1 MAERNDLEAAAAA
14 GVITTEQV
22 APLHDFLAARRSAA
36 PAAAPAAEGEETLR
50 FIRNF
55 HDVFLAIGIAILA
68 IGVLA
73 LIFSIL
79 SEGGGAPG
87 ASTLIVGA
95 VAFAIAAG
103 GMWGLG
109 EFFARRRRLFLP
121 AIAIC
126 CSFAL
131 FCGIAAGMLVGGG
144 VGMDGPMRLGGETW
158 PMRLA
163 LFAFTA
169 GAGGGAL
176 LFYTRYHLPFAI
188 GLAGGVGVWCL
199 LSLVFLTVP
208 GATGDLLLWIW
219 LFGGVGLFVAGVWFD
234 ARDPERKTRYS
245 DNGFWLHLAAA
256 PLILTGVL
264 GLISAMFTPGRAL
277 TPGSSWELI
286 ARAAQSDQAAVPQAI
301 ATLLVVAAL
310 GFVSLLINRRAL
322 IVSALITT
330 GIAIGVL
337 MEAMNLG
344 GGALLAGTLIA
355 LGGLVLILGAG
366 WGSARRALLARVK
379 PDGMWARVFPPE
391 TVTE

>member
-1 MAERNDLEAAAAA
+1 MPERGDLEAAAAA

-22 APLHDFLAARRSAA
+22 APLYDFLRARQAARAA
-36 PAAAPAAEGEETLR
+36 QPVPEGEETLR

-55 HDVFLAIGIAILA
+55 HDVFLAIGIVILA
-68 IGVLA
+68 AGVVA
-73 LIFSIL
+73 LIFSIM
-79 SEGGGAPG
+79 SESGRMAGGDTLVGA
-87 ASTLIVGA
+87 A
-95 VAFAIAAG
+95 VAFALAAG

-131 FCGIAAGMLVGGG
+131 FAALGAAMLAGAAFGADGGPMNDWPARLAFFVAAAAGSAAA
-144 VGMDGPMRLGGETW
+144 
-158 PMRLA
+158 A
-163 LFAFTA
+163 LFYA
-169 GAGGGAL
+169 
-176 LFYTRYHLPFAI
+176 RYRLPFAL
-188 GLAGGVGVWCL
+188 GLAGGLGVWSL
-199 LSLVFLTVP
+199 LSFVFLAAP
-208 GATGDLLLWIW
+208 HAAGDLFLWIW
-219 LFGGVGLFVAGVWFD
+219 LFGGLGLFVAGVWFD
-234 ARDPERKTRYS
+234 MRDPERKTRFS

-264 GLISAMFTPGRAL
+264 GLISSLFSPGRAL

-286 ARAAQSDQAAVPQAI
+286 ARAAQSDQAAVPQAL
-301 ATLLVVAAL
+301 ATLLVVATL

-322 IVSALITT
+322 IVSALIAT

-379 PDGMWARVFPPE
+379 PDGIWTRVFPPE
-391 TVTE
+391 TVAE

>member
-1 MAERNDLEAAAAA
+1 MAERGDLEAAAAA

-22 APLHDFLAARRSAA
+22 GPLHDFLTARRAGS
-36 PAAAPAAEGEETLR
+36 AAAPAPEGEETLR

-79 SEGGGAPG
+79 SEGGRMQATD
-87 ASTLIVGA
+87 TLISAA
-95 VAFAIAAG
+95 VSFALAAG

-131 FCGIAAGMLVGGG
+131 YAGLCAAALAAASTGGQMG
-144 VGMDGPMRLGGETW
+144 VGPGGSW
-158 PMRLA
+158 PARFA
-163 LFAFTA
+163 LFAFAA
-169 GAGGGAL
+169 GMAGGAM
-176 LFYTRYHLPFAI
+176 LFYVRYHLPFAI

-199 LSLVFLTVP
+199 LAFLFLAVP
-208 GATGDLLLWIW
+208 EATSDFFLWIW
-219 LFGGVGLFVAGVWFD
+219 LFGGIGLFVAGVWFD
-234 ARDPERKTRYS
+234 ARDPARKTRYS

-264 GLISAMFTPGRAL
+264 GLISSLFTPGRAL
-277 TPGSSWELI
+277 APGSSWELI
-286 ARAAQSDQAAVPQAI
+286 ARAATSDSAAVPQAI

-379 PDGMWARVFPPE
+379 PEGMWARVFPPE
-391 TVTE
+391 IVTE